1 MTPAELQR
9 IGIRIYGRTHWRSQ
23 LALNLGVD
31 VSTIWR
37 QSRKE
42 KLSHLMEVAVR
53 GLAEKHRQ
61 GLIVSKIVMERLR
74 KEGRLRPKLKRKTKR
89 RKNVDRPQA
98 DMDHAV
104 GAGGAVC
111 DEPAADETPAAS
123 HRTDV

>member
-1 MTPAELQR
+1 MTPQELQR

-61 GLIVSKIVMERLR
+61 GLVVSKIVMEKLR
-74 KEGRLRPKLKRKTKR
+74 KEGRLRPKLKRKKR
-89 RKNVDRPQA
+89 TRKNVDRPQA
-98 DMDHAV
+98 DMDHA
-104 GAGGAVC
+104 GDTGGAV
-111 DEPAADETPAAS
+111 PADPVADAAS
-123 HRTDV
+123 PARSDV